1 MNPWLVASL
10 LGGYFILLIVISH
23 LTSRSAT
30 TDTFFTANRR
40 SPWFVVAFGMIGTTI
55 SGVTFISVP
64 GEVGNS
70 ASTYFEFI
78 MGNLVG
84 FWIVALVLLP
94 VYYKL
99 NLVSIYG
106 YLEQRFGFYSYKS
119 GSFFFLLSRT
129 VGAAFRM
136 YLVAEVLQLAL
147 FDSLG
152 IPFGVTVMISI
163 LLIWVY
169 TYRGGVKTIIW
180 TDSLQT
186 IFLLTAVVLTISY
199 LLSYFGWSP
208 GETFRKINEHPYSK
222 IFEWGWKSDKNFFKQ
237 FISGIFVTVVMV
249 GLDQDMMQK
258 NLTCKSLRE
267 ARKNMLTFSAIF
279 VFVVGLF
286 MFLGILLYMYAGSN
300 NITIPQK
307 SDYLFPLL
315 ALNYLGSLTGIFF
328 LLGITAANYASA
340 DSALTSLTTA
350 FCVDFLNINK
360 RQDNKKNILLRRT
373 HIAFSFLLFCVIILF
388 KIINNQSVV
397 VAVFKAAG
405 YTYGPLLG
413 LFAFGLLTRKQVK
426 DKLVPFVTIISPLI
440 SWLIEIWSAKLF
452 GYKIGFELIIING
465 ALTFLGLL
473 LIENK
478 NPLKFVNVS
487 NNELTLGKEDK
498 VYR

>member
-10 LGGYFILLIVISH
+10 LGGYFILLIVIAH
-23 LTSRSAT
+23 FTSRSAT
-30 TDTFFTANRR
+30 TETFFTANRR

-106 YLEQRFGFYSYKS
+106 YLEQRFGFYSHKS

-147 FDSLG
+147 FKPLG
-152 IPFGVTVMISI
+152 VPFAFTVMISI

-186 IFLLTAVVLTISY
+186 IFLLTAVILTIWY
-199 LLSYFGWSP
+199 LLSWFGWSP
-208 GETFRKINEHPYSK
+208 GEALKKINEHPYSR
-222 IFEWGWKSDKNFFKQ
+222 IFDWQWKSDKNFFKQ

-258 NLTCKSLRE
+258 NLTCKSLKE
-267 ARKNMLTFSAIF
+267 ARKNMLTFSGIF
-279 VFVVGLF
+279 VFVVAMF
-286 MFLGILLYMYAGSN
+286 MILGILLYLFADAN
-300 NITIPQK
+300 KIALPAK
-307 SDYLFPLL
+307 SDYLYPTL
-315 ALNYLGSLTGIFF
+315 ALNYMSGIIGVFF

-350 FCVDFLNINK
+350 FCVDFLNLNQRIDKNK
-360 RQDNKKNILLRRT
+360 NRTLRKT
-373 HIAFSFLLFCVIILF
+373 HIFFSILLFCVIILF
-388 KIINNQSVV
+388 RIINNQSVV

-413 LFAFGLLTRKQVK
+413 LFAFGLLTRYQIK
-426 DKLVPFVTIISPLI
+426 DRLVPFITIISPLI
-440 SWLIEIWSAKLF
+440 CWFIDAWSVKLF
-452 GYKIGFELIIING
+452 NGYKIGFELIIING
-465 ALTFLGLL
+465 AITFLGLL
-473 LIENK
+473 LIKNK
-478 NPLKFVNVS
+478 NQLKSVNRL
-487 NNELTLGKEDK
+487 N
-498 VYR
+498 

>member
-1 MNPWLVASL
+1 MNPLLVATL
-10 LGGYFILLIVISH
+10 LGGYFLLLIFIAH

-30 TDTFFTANRR
+30 TETFFTANRK

-70 ASTYFEFI
+70 ACTYFEFI

-99 NLVSIYG
+99 NLISIYS

-129 VGAAFRM
+129 IGAAFRM

-147 FDSLG
+147 FDALG

-163 LLIWVY
+163 FLIWVY

-186 IFLLTAVVLTISY
+186 IFLLAAVILSIYY
-199 LLSYFGWSP
+199 LFNYFGWSVDDA
-208 GETFRKINEHPYSK
+208 FRKINDNRMSR
-222 IFEWGWKSDKNFFKQ
+222 IFDWDWKSGKNFFKQ
-237 FISGIFVTVVMV
+237 FIAGIFVTVVMV

-267 ARKNMLTFSAIF
+267 ARKNMLTFSGIF
-279 VFVVGLF
+279 VIVVGLF
-286 MFLGILLYMYAGSN
+286 LLLGILLYLFAESKG
-300 NITIPQK
+300 IVIPVK
-307 SDYLFPLL
+307 SDYLYPLL
-315 ALNYLGSLTGIFF
+315 ALNHMNLLIGVFF

-360 RQDNKKNILLRRT
+360 RPAEKKGRLLKRT
-373 HIAFSFLLFCVIILF
+373 HIAFSILLFCVIMIF
-388 KIINNQSVV
+388 KVINNQSVV
-397 VAVFKAAG
+397 IAVFKAAG

-413 LFAFGLLTRKQVK
+413 LFAFGLLTRKNVR
-426 DKLVPFVTIISPLI
+426 DKFVPYVTIVSPFI
-440 SWLIEIWSAKLF
+440 AWFIDSWSEKLF
-452 GYKIGFELIIING
+452 NGYQIGFELIIING
-465 ALTFLGLL
+465 AITFGGLL
-473 LIENK
+473 LIQKNK
-478 NPLKFVNVS
+478 LKLKNVN
-487 NNELTLGKEDK
+487 KI
-498 VYR
+498 

>member
-1 MNPWLVASL
+1 MNPLLVALL
-10 LGGYFILLIVISH
+10 LGVYFLLLIFIAH

-30 TDTFFTANRR
+30 TESFFTANRK

-70 ASTYFEFI
+70 ACTYFEFI

-99 NLVSIYG
+99 NLISIYS

-129 VGAAFRM
+129 IGAAFRM

-147 FDSLG
+147 FDALG

-163 LLIWVY
+163 FLIWVY

-186 IFLLTAVVLTISY
+186 IFLLTAVILTIYY
-199 LLSYFGWSP
+199 LFSYFGWSVD
-208 GETFRKINEHPYSK
+208 EAFRKINENPLSR
-222 IFEWGWKSDKNFFKQ
+222 IFDWEWKSGKNFFKQ
-237 FISGIFVTVVMV
+237 FIAGIFVTVVMV

-267 ARKNMLTFSAIF
+267 ARKNMLTFSGIF
-279 VFVVGLF
+279 VIVVALF
-286 MFLGILLYMYAGSN
+286 LLLGILLYLFAQSKG
-300 NITIPQK
+300 IAIPSK
-307 SDYLFPLL
+307 SDNLFPLL
-315 ALNYLGSLTGIFF
+315 ALNHMSLLIGVFF

-350 FCVDFLNINK
+350 FCVDFLNISK
-360 RQDNKKNILLRRT
+360 RRDEDKKRLLNRT
-373 HIAFSFLLFCVIILF
+373 HIAFSILLFCVIMIF
-388 KIINNQSVV
+388 KVINNQSVV

-413 LFAFGLLTRKQVK
+413 LFAFGLLTKK
-426 DKLVPFVTIISPLI
+426 DVRDQFVPIVTIASPFLAWFI
-440 SWLIEIWSAKLF
+440 DSWSERLF
-452 GYKIGFELIIING
+452 HGYQIGFELIIING
-465 ALTFLGLL
+465 AITFMGLW
-473 LIENK
+473 LIQK
-478 NPLKFVNVS
+478 NNRISLKDV
-487 NNELTLGKEDK
+487 KDIQ
-498 VYR
+498 

>member
-1 MNPWLVASL
+1 MNPLLVALL
-10 LGGYFILLIVISH
+10 LGGYFLMLIVIAH
-23 LTSRSAT
+23 LTGKSAT
-30 TDTFFTANRR
+30 TDTFFTANRK

-99 NLVSIYG
+99 NLISIYT
-106 YLEQRFGFYSYKS
+106 YLEQRFGFYTYKS

-129 VGAAFRM
+129 IGAAFRM

-147 FDSLG
+147 FDALG
-152 IPFGVTVMISI
+152 VPFAITVLISI
-163 LLIWVY
+163 FLIWVY
-169 TYRGGVKTIIW
+169 TYKGGVKTIIW

-186 IFLLTAVVLTISY
+186 IFLLTAVVLTIYYIFS
-199 LLSYFGWSP
+199 SFGWSA
-208 GETFRKINEHPYSK
+208 GETFQKLYAHPYSR
-222 IFEWGWKSDKNFFKQ
+222 IFEWDVKSGKYFFKQ
-237 FISGIFVTVVMV
+237 FIAGIFVTIVMV

-267 ARKNMLTFSAIF
+267 AQKNMLTFSSIF
-279 VFVVGLF
+279 VFVVG
-286 MFLGILLYMYAGSN
+286 MFLMLGVLLYIFATTNG
-300 NITIPQK
+300 IQLPQK
-307 SDYLFPLL
+307 SDFLFPML
-315 ALNYLGSLTGIFF
+315 ALNHMNLMIGIFF

-350 FCVDFLNINK
+350 FCVDFLDINK
-360 RQDNKKNILLRRT
+360 RPQDKKLSYLRRT
-373 HIAFSFLLFCVIILF
+373 HVGFSMLLFLVIMIF
-388 KIINNQSVV
+388 RIINDQSVV

-405 YTYGPLLG
+405 STYGPLLG
-413 LFAFGLLTRKQVK
+413 MFAFGLLTRKQVN
-426 DKLVPFVTIISPLI
+426 DRWVPLVALSSPFIAWFIDAF
-440 SWLIEIWSAKLF
+440 SAQLLY

-465 ALTFLGLL
+465 AITFLGML
-473 LIENK
+473 LIQK
-478 NPLKFVNVS
+478 KSIIVKKS
-487 NNELTLGKEDK
+487 
-498 VYR
+498 

>member
-1 MNPWLVASL
+1 MNPLLIAIL
-10 LGGYFILLIVISH
+10 LGGYFLMLIIIAQ

-30 TDTFFTANRR
+30 TESFFTANRK

-70 ASTYFEFI
+70 ACTYFQFI

-99 NLVSIYG
+99 NLISIYS

-129 VGAAFRM
+129 IGAAFRM

-147 FDSLG
+147 FDALG
-152 IPFGVTVMISI
+152 VPFGVTVIISI
-163 LLIWVY
+163 FLIWVY

-186 IFLLTAVVLTISY
+186 IFLLSAVIMTIYY
-199 LLSYFGWSP
+199 LFSHFGWTA
-208 GETFRKINEHPYSK
+208 EQAFQKINEHPFSR
-222 IFEWGWKSDKNFFKQ
+222 IFDWEWKSGKNFFKQ
-237 FISGIFVTVVMV
+237 FIAGIFVTVVMV

-258 NLTCKSLRE
+258 NLTCKSLKE
-267 ARKNMLTFSAIF
+267 ARKNMLTFSGIF
-279 VFVVGLF
+279 VFVVALF
-286 MFLGILLYMYAGSN
+286 LLLGILLYLFAESN
-300 NITIPQK
+300 GIALPSK
-307 SDYLFPLL
+307 SDYLYPML
-315 ALNYLGSLTGIFF
+315 ALNHMSLMIGIFF

-350 FCVDFLNINK
+350 FCVDFLNIGK
-360 RQDNKKNILLRRT
+360 RQDENKKRLLKLT
-373 HIAFSFLLFCVIILF
+373 HIGFSILLFCVIMIF
-388 KIINNQSVV
+388 KVINNQSVV

-413 LFAFGLLTRKQVK
+413 LFAFGLLTKKNVNDRF
-426 DKLVPFVTIISPLI
+426 VPVVTLISPFI
-440 SWLIEIWSAKLF
+440 AWIIDSWSEKLF
-452 GYKIGFELIIING
+452 NGYQIGFELIIING
-465 ALTFLGLL
+465 AITFLGLL
-473 LIENK
+473 IIQK
-478 NPLKFVNVS
+478 KIYF
-487 NNELTLGKEDK
+487 
-498 VYR
+498 R

>member
-1 MNPWLVASL
+1 MNPVLVAIL
-10 LGGYFILLIVISH
+10 LAGYFLLLIIIAQI
-23 LTSRSAT
+23 TGKSAT
-30 TDTFFTANRR
+30 TDSFFTANRK

-70 ASTYFEFI
+70 ASTYFQFI

-99 NLVSIYG
+99 NLISIYT

-129 VGAAFRM
+129 IGAAFRM

-147 FDSLG
+147 FDALG
-152 IPFGVTVMISI
+152 IPFAITVLISI
-163 LLIWVY
+163 FLIWVY

-186 IFLLTAVVLTISY
+186 IFLLTAVILTIYYIFS
-199 LLSYFGWSP
+199 SFGWSVS
-208 GETFRKINEHPYSK
+208 ETLQKINEHPYSR
-222 IFEWGWKSDKNFFKQ
+222 IFEWDVKSGKFFFKQ
-237 FISGIFVTVVMV
+237 FIAGIFVTIVMV

-258 NLTCKSLRE
+258 NLTCKSLKE
-267 ARKNMLTFSAIF
+267 SQKNMLTFSAIF
-279 VFVVGLF
+279 VFVVG
-286 MFLGILLYMYAGSN
+286 MFLLLGVLLYLFADANG
-300 NITIPQK
+300 IKLPPK
-307 SDYLFPLL
+307 SDDLFPML
-315 ALNYLGSLTGIFF
+315 ALNHMNVMIGIFF

-350 FCVDFLNINK
+350 FCVDFLDI
-360 RQDNKKNILLRRT
+360 KNRPQERKQILLRRT
-373 HIAFSFLLFCVIILF
+373 HVGFSLLLFGVIMIF
-388 KIINNQSVV
+388 RIINDQSVV

-413 LFAFGLLTRKQVK
+413 LFSFGFLTKKQVK
-426 DKLVPFVTIISPLI
+426 DRWVPVVAICSPFI
-440 SWLIEIWSAKLF
+440 AWLTAALSEQLLN
-452 GYKIGFELIIING
+452 GYQIGFEIIIING
-465 ALTFLGLL
+465 GITFLGLI
-473 LIENK
+473 LIQKKSTLSLK
-478 NPLKFVNVS
+478 NVK
-487 NNELTLGKEDK
+487 DI
-498 VYR
+498 

>member
-1 MNPWLVASL
+1 VNPWLVASL
-10 LGGYFILLIVISH
+10 LGGYFILLIVISN

-78 MGNLVG
+78 LGNLIG
-84 FWIVALVLLP
+84 YWIVALVLLP

-169 TYRGGVKTIIW
+169 TFRGGVKTIIW

-186 IFLLTAVVLTISY
+186 IFLLTALILTISY
-199 LLSYFGWSP
+199 LFSYFGWSP
-208 GETFRKINEHPYSK
+208 GEAFRRINEHPYSR
-222 IFEWGWKSDKNFFKQ
+222 IFEWDLKSDKNFFKQ

-258 NLTCKSLRE
+258 NLTCKSLKE
-267 ARKNMLTFSAIF
+267 ARKNMLTFSTIF
-279 VFVVGLF
+279 VFVVA
-286 MFLGILLYMYAGSN
+286 MFIVLGILLYMFASAN
-300 NITIPQK
+300 KIPLPQK
-307 SDYLFPLL
+307 SDYLFPML
-315 ALNYLGSLTGIFF
+315 ALNYLSGLTGIFF

-360 RQDNKKNILLRRT
+360 RKDNKKSRLLRRT

-388 KIINNQSVV
+388 KVINNQSVV

-413 LFAFGLLTRKQVK
+413 MFAFGLLTRKMVN
-426 DKLVPFVTIISPLI
+426 DKLVPFVTVLSPLL
-440 SWLIEIWSAKLF
+440 SWLIDTWSERLF
-452 GYKIGFELIIING
+452 NGYKIGFELIIING
-465 ALTFLGLL
+465 AITFLGLL
-473 LIENK
+473 LIQNK
-478 NPLKFVNVS
+478 NQLKIVNPI
-487 NNELTLGKEDK
+487 N
-498 VYR
+498 

>member
-1 MNPWLVASL
+1 MNPWLVAIL
-10 LGGYFILLIVISH
+10 LIGYFILLILISQF
-23 LTSRSAT
+23 TSRSAT
-30 TDTFFTANRR
+30 TETFFTANRK

-78 MGNLVG
+78 LGNLVG

-94 VYYKL
+94 VYYRL

-106 YLEQRFGFYSYKS
+106 YLDQRFGFYSHKT

-147 FDSLG
+147 FKAIG
-152 IPFGVTVMISI
+152 IPFAVTVMISI

-186 IFLLTAVVLTISY
+186 IFLLSAVILTIWY
-199 LLSYFGWSP
+199 LLSYFQWTPS
-208 GETFRKINEHPYSK
+208 EAIQRIHQHPYSR
-222 IFEWGWKSDKNFFKQ
+222 IFDWDWKSDKNFFKQ

-258 NLTCKSLRE
+258 NLTCKSLKE
-267 ARKNMLTFSAIF
+267 AQKNMLTFSGIF
-279 VFVVGLF
+279 VVVVA
-286 MFLGILLYMYAGSN
+286 MFITLGILLYMYASARH
-300 NITIPQK
+300 IAVPAK
-307 SDYLFPLL
+307 SDYLYPLL
-315 ALNYLGSLTGIFF
+315 ALNYMSGIIGIFF

-350 FCVDFLNINK
+350 FCVDFLNLDK
-360 RQDNKKNILLRRT
+360 RTDTRKNSILRRT
-373 HIAFSFLLFCVIILF
+373 HIVFSFLLFCVIVLF
-388 KIINNQSVV
+388 RIINNQSVV

-413 LFAFGLLTRKQVK
+413 LFAFGLLTRFQVK
-426 DKLVPFVTIISPLI
+426 DRLVPLITVIAPLL
-440 SWLIEIWSAKLF
+440 SWAIDVWSAKLF
-452 GYKIGFELIIING
+452 NGYKIGFELIILNG

-473 LIENK
+473 IILNK
-478 NPLKFVNVS
+478 NPLKSVN
-487 NNELTLGKEDK
+487 GKN
-498 VYR
+498 Y

>member
-1 MNPWLVASL
+1 MNPLLVATL
-10 LGGYFILLIVISH
+10 LGGYFLLLIFIAH
-23 LTSRSAT
+23 LTSRKAT
-30 TDTFFTANRR
+30 TETFFTANRR

-70 ASTYFEFI
+70 ACTYFEFI

-99 NLVSIYG
+99 NLISIYS

-129 VGAAFRM
+129 IGAAFRM

-147 FDSLG
+147 FDALG
-152 IPFGVTVMISI
+152 VPFGVTVMISI
-163 LLIWVY
+163 FLIWVY

-186 IFLLTAVVLTISY
+186 IFLLTAVVLTIYY
-199 LLSYFGWSP
+199 LFSYFGWTVD
-208 GETFRKINEHPYSK
+208 EAFQKINQHPFSR
-222 IFEWGWKSDKNFFKQ
+222 IFDWEWKSGKNFFKQ
-237 FISGIFVTVVMV
+237 FIAGIFVTVVMV

-258 NLTCKSLRE
+258 NLTCKSLKE
-267 ARKNMLTFSAIF
+267 ARKNMLTFSGIF
-279 VFVVGLF
+279 VFVVALF
-286 MFLGILLYMYAGSN
+286 LLLGILLYLFAQSKG
-300 NITIPQK
+300 ITIPVK

-315 ALNYLGSLTGIFF
+315 ALNHMSLLIGVFF

-360 RQDNKKNILLRRT
+360 RQDKNKGRILRRT
-373 HIAFSFLLFCVIILF
+373 HIGFSILLFCVIMIF
-388 KIINNQSVV
+388 KVINNQSVV

-413 LFAFGLLTRKQVK
+413 LFAFGLLTKKNVR
-426 DKLVPFVTIISPLI
+426 DRFVPFVTIASPFIAWIIDSL
-440 SWLIEIWSAKLF
+440 SEKLF
-452 GYKIGFELIIING
+452 NGYQIGFELIIING
-465 ALTFLGLL
+465 AITFLGLL
-473 LIENK
+473 LIQKKMN
-478 NPLKFVNVS
+478 S
-487 NNELTLGKEDK
+487 
-498 VYR
+498 R

>member
-1 MNPWLVASL
+1 MNPLLVATL
-10 LGGYFILLIVISH
+10 LGGYFLLLIFIAH
-23 LTSRSAT
+23 LTSRKAT
-30 TDTFFTANRR
+30 TETFFTANRR

-70 ASTYFEFI
+70 ACTYFEFI

-99 NLVSIYG
+99 NLISIYS

-129 VGAAFRM
+129 IGAAFRM

-147 FDSLG
+147 FDALG

-163 LLIWVY
+163 FLIWVY

-186 IFLLTAVVLTISY
+186 IFLLTAVVLTIYY
-199 LLSYFGWSP
+199 LFSYFGWTVD
-208 GETFRKINEHPYSK
+208 EAFQKINQHPFSR
-222 IFEWGWKSDKNFFKQ
+222 IFDWEWKSGKNFFKQ
-237 FISGIFVTVVMV
+237 FIAGIFVTVVMV

-258 NLTCKSLRE
+258 NLTCKSLKE
-267 ARKNMLTFSAIF
+267 ARKNMLTFSGIF
-279 VFVVGLF
+279 VFVVALF
-286 MFLGILLYMYAGSN
+286 LLLGILLYLFAQSKG
-300 NITIPQK
+300 ITIPAK

-315 ALNYLGSLTGIFF
+315 ALNHMSLLIGVFF

-360 RQDNKKNILLRRT
+360 RQDKNKGRILRRT
-373 HIAFSFLLFCVIILF
+373 HIGFSILLFCVIMIF
-388 KIINNQSVV
+388 KVINNQSVV

-413 LFAFGLLTRKQVK
+413 LFAFGLLTKKNVHDRF
-426 DKLVPFVTIISPLI
+426 VPFVTIASPFIAWIIDSL
-440 SWLIEIWSAKLF
+440 SGKLF
-452 GYKIGFELIIING
+452 NGYQIGFELIIING
-465 ALTFLGLL
+465 AITFLGLL
-473 LIENK
+473 LIQKKSLLSETLK
-478 NPLKFVNVS
+478 NES
-487 NNELTLGKEDK
+487 A
-498 VYR
+498 

>member
-1 MNPWLVASL
+1 MSPVLVAIL
-10 LGGYFILLIVISH
+10 LGGYFLMLIIIAH
-23 LTSRSAT
+23 ITGKSAT
-30 TDTFFTANRR
+30 TDSFFTANRK

-70 ASTYFEFI
+70 ASTYFQFI

-99 NLVSIYG
+99 NLISIYS

-129 VGAAFRM
+129 IGAAFRM

-147 FDSLG
+147 FDALG
-152 IPFGVTVMISI
+152 IPFALTVLISI
-163 LLIWVY
+163 FLIWVY

-186 IFLLTAVVLTISY
+186 IFLLSAVILTIYYIFS
-199 LLSYFGWSP
+199 SFGWSV
-208 GETFRKINEHPYSK
+208 GETLQKLNDHPYSR
-222 IFEWGWKSDKNFFKQ
+222 IFEWDVKSGKYFFKQ
-237 FISGIFVTVVMV
+237 FIAGIFVTIVMV

-258 NLTCKSLRE
+258 NLTCKSLKE
-267 ARKNMLTFSAIF
+267 SQKNMLTFSAIF
-279 VFVVGLF
+279 VFVVA
-286 MFLGILLYMYAGSN
+286 MFLMLGVLLYIFADVNG
-300 NITIPQK
+300 IQLPPK

-315 ALNYLGSLTGIFF
+315 AMNHMNVMIGVFF

-350 FCVDFLNINK
+350 FCVDFLDI
-360 RQDNKKNILLRRT
+360 KNRPQNRKQILLRRT
-373 HIAFSFLLFCVIILF
+373 HVGFSLLLFLVIMIF
-388 KIINNQSVV
+388 RIINDQSVV

-413 LFAFGLLTRKQVK
+413 LFAFGLLTKKHVK
-426 DKLVPFVTIISPLI
+426 DRWVPLVTLCSPFIA
-440 SWLIEIWSAKLF
+440 WLTDAYSEQLF
-452 GYKIGFELIIING
+452 NGYQIGFELIIING
-465 ALTFLGLL
+465 GITFLGLL
-473 LIENK
+473 LIQKKITLSLK
-478 NPLKFVNVS
+478 NV
-487 NNELTLGKEDK
+487 KE
-498 VYR
+498 Y

>member
-1 MNPWLVASL
+1 MNPILVAVL
-10 LGGYFILLIVISH
+10 LGGYFLMLIIISQI
-23 LTSRSAT
+23 TGKSAT
-30 TDTFFTANRR
+30 TDTFFTANRK

-99 NLVSIYG
+99 NLISIYT

-147 FDSLG
+147 FDALG
-152 IPFGVTVMISI
+152 VPFAITVLISI
-163 LLIWVY
+163 FLIWVY
-169 TYRGGVKTIIW
+169 TYKGGVKTIIW

-186 IFLLTAVVLTISY
+186 IFLLTAVILTIYFIFS
-199 LLSYFGWSP
+199 SFGWSA
-208 GETFRKINEHPYSK
+208 GETLKKIVDHPYSR
-222 IFEWGWKSDKNFFKQ
+222 IFDWDVKSGKYFFKQ
-237 FISGIFVTVVMV
+237 FISGIFVTIVMV

-258 NLTCKSLRE
+258 NLTCKSLKE
-267 ARKNMLTFSAIF
+267 SQKNMLTFSAIF
-279 VFVVGLF
+279 VFVVG
-286 MFLGILLYMYAGSN
+286 MFLTLGVLLYLFASTNG
-300 NITIPQK
+300 IQLPQK
-307 SDYLFPLL
+307 SDFLFPML
-315 ALNYLGSLTGIFF
+315 ALNHMNLMIGIFF

-350 FCVDFLNINK
+350 FCVDFLDINK
-360 RQDNKKNILLRRT
+360 RPQADKQKLLRTT
-373 HIAFSFLLFCVIILF
+373 HIGFSLLLFMVIMIF
-388 KIINNQSVV
+388 RMINDQSVV

-413 LFAFGLLTRKQVK
+413 LFSFGFLTKKQVK
-426 DKLVPFVTIISPLI
+426 DRWVPLVAICSPFIAWIIDAY
-440 SWLIEIWSAKLF
+440 SAQLF
-452 GYKIGFELIIING
+452 NGYKIGFELIIING
-465 ALTFLGLL
+465 AITFTGLL
-473 LIENK
+473 LVQKKI
-478 NPLKFVNVS
+478 
-487 NNELTLGKEDK
+487 KES
-498 VYR
+498 